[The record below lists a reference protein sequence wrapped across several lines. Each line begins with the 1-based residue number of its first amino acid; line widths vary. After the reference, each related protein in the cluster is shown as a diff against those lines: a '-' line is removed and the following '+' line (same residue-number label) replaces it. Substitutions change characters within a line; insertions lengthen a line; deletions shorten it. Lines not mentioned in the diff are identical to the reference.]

1 MKVLNHRQ
9 LTGLSSRLSRHLR
22 NRCVRIALV
31 GAAVGIGNV
40 FSSLIQ
46 SVARNPALAKQ
57 LFGYAILGFALTEE
71 TALFALMMAFL
82 IPTSLIGYRWL
93 YNPYSYF
100 IPLFLLKTFPSEN
113 KILTF
118 FCALPLVIKMHKE
131 MQILLF
137 YICKSFFIFILSR
150 LSFSLG
156 YIFMD
161 DLSRAVNQFLPSGTG
176 GGMSSTLPG
185 PSGDPSFLPIHTDDR
200 EEGSPSSL
208 GSLTNSNL
216 EFLHDFLTADGTT
229 YEEPTQISTSFS
241 PLMSDDVRRQELL
254 DEMDRRVSN
263 GLEKVVDSKLL
274 EAQVALEKKIEI
286 CLQKEGYTKESI
298 LHSRPQW
305 RNAAFC
311 TESKATYISK
321 KGIERTLAKYTQDIR
336 ESHNLKRIFSGVK
349 WGSIKLV
356 KKP

>member
-1 MKVLNHRQ
+1 M
-9 LTGLSSRLSRHLR
+9 LTLLR
-22 NRCVRIALV
+22 AGAATIALA

-46 SVARNPALAKQ
+46 SVARNPSLAKQ

-82 IPTSLIGYRWL
+82 IPTSIIGFRWL

-113 KILTF
+113 QILTF
-118 FCALPLVIKMHKE
+118 FCALPLVRKMHKE
-131 MQILLF
+131 MQILFF
-137 YICKSFFIFILSR
+137 YICKSFFIFLLSR

-161 DLSRAVNQFLPSGTG
+161 DLSRAVNQFYPSGTG

-216 EFLHDFLTADGTT
+216 EYLHDFLNDTT
-229 YEEPTQISTSFS
+229 YEEPTTNIS
-241 PLMSDDVRRQELL
+241 PLMSDDIRRQELL

-274 EAQVALEKKIEI
+274 EAQVALEKKIELT
-286 CLQKEGYTKESI
+286 LQKEGYTKDSI

-311 TESKATYISK
+311 TDSKATYISK

-336 ESHNLKRIFSGVK
+336 DSPNLKRIFSGVK

>member
-46 SVARNPALAKQ
+46 SVARNPSLAKQ

-82 IPTSLIGYRWL
+82 IPTSIIGFRWL

-113 KILTF
+113 QILTF
-118 FCALPLVIKMHKE
+118 FCALPLVRKMHKE
-131 MQILLF
+131 MQILFF
-137 YICKSFFIFILSR
+137 YICKSFFIFLLSR

-161 DLSRAVNQFLPSGTG
+161 DLSRAVNQFYPSGTG

-216 EFLHDFLTADGTT
+216 EYLHDFLNDTT
-229 YEEPTQISTSFS
+229 YEEPTTNIS
-241 PLMSDDVRRQELL
+241 PLMSDDIRRQELL

-274 EAQVALEKKIEI
+274 EAQVALEKKIELT
-286 CLQKEGYTKESI
+286 LQKEGYTKDSI

-311 TESKATYISK
+311 TDSKATYISK

-336 ESHNLKRIFSGVK
+336 DSPNLKRIFSGVK